1 MDPAQFSP
9 SILLA
14 CAINRVLYL
23 SHLRLSLSFRRLSL
37 FERVLICRDI
47 LTFDVRHMQMQGGRM
62 TDIQVSFV

>member
-1 MDPAQFSP
+1 
-9 SILLA
+9 LLA
-14 CAINRVLYL
+14 RAINRFLYL

-47 LTFDVRHMQMQGGRM
+47 LTFDVRNMRIQGGRT